1 MRSPNSRRS
10 AAKVEVLPISPMME
24 EILNRVEQFSDL
36 DLRKELSSRSFSCGP
51 IVGTTRSVYKK
62 KLVDMLLDEELPAEA
77 RIARAAPSSEEEE
90 EEEVVPQEMNFRGC
104 VNGDR
109 RKTPAVEVAAAIPD
123 EEEEEEEVEEEE
135 VVGDSQSQEE
145 SSEEEEVNEVQ
156 EDESQ
161 EDTEEEEE
169 YDNIVDRTEPDV
181 LRHRV
186 PGASDSFDTK
196 TSVAF
201 VSEDGK
207 TVKRTTTTTTRV
219 VKASDVSSF
228 SPATTLN
235 APTINAPTINAAS
248 NNAQP
253 EKTKKKSSCLS
264 ILFQLIVI
272 AIIVFFV
279 YVIVM
284 GPSTPLALPSKP
296 HDEENPP
303 VDAGAV

>member
-1 MRSPNSRRS
+1 MRSPSSRRS
-10 AAKVEVLPISPMME
+10 ANKVEIPTISPIME
-24 EILNRVEQFSDL
+24 EILNRVEQLSDL

-77 RIARAAPSSEEEE
+77 RIARAAPSSEEDEEE
-90 EEEVVPQEMNFRGC
+90 EEEVVSQPKV
-104 VNGDR
+104 VNGG
-109 RKTPAVEVAAAIPD
+109 RKVAPIVEAAVPD
-123 EEEEEEEVEEEE
+123 EAVGVPEEEEEQEEEEEE
-135 VVGDSQSQEE
+135 VGDSQSQEE
-145 SSEEEEVNEVQ
+145 SSEEEDVDEARE
-156 EDESQ
+156 EESQ

-169 YDNIVDRTEPDV
+169 QQHENVVDYSGTDV

-186 PGASDSFDTK
+186 PGPSDSFETK

-219 VKASDVSSF
+219 LKASDIS
-228 SPATTLN
+228 ATYAS
-235 APTINAPTINAAS
+235 APSTAV
-248 NNAQP
+248 QP

-264 ILFQLIVI
+264 ILFQMIVI
-272 AIIVFFV
+272 AIILFFV

-284 GPSTPLALPSKP
+284 GPSSPLGLSSKP
-296 HDEENPP
+296 HDVENPP
-303 VDAGAV
+303 LDDGAN